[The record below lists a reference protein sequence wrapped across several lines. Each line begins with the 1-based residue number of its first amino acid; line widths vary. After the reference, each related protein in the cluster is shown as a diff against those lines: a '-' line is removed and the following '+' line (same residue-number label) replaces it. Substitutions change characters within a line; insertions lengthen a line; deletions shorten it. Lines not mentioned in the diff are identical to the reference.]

1 MKKSPLLA
9 VTVAALLAVG
19 IAGAVEKAKSA
30 DAPANPKTPSTA
42 FQICKDQGKQGKEL
56 SDCIRAEH
64 EKQRKARRQEREAKT
79 QQASASTEA
88 SGGTQPAK

>member
-9 VTVAALLAVG
+9 VTAAALLAVG

-30 DAPANPKTPSTA
+30 DAQANAKTPPSA

-56 SDCIRAEH
+56 TDCIRAEH
-64 EKQRKARRQEREAKT
+64 EKQREARKQEREAKT
-79 QQASASTEA
+79 QQASASPEA
-88 SGGTQPAK
+88 SGGTLPPK